1 MISLAAPGWIITIDS
16 LGEVYVGTFYIT
28 NCHEIDLKY
37 NCETKSK
44 VAIHKE
50 EISETISSYMQ
61 ASIGEY
67 CNIPFTVAI
76 LTYNSSIKGG
86 HS

>member
-1 MISLAAPGWIITIDS
+1 MIALAAPGWIITTDS
-16 LGEVYVGTFYIT
+16 LREVYVGTFYIT
-28 NCHEIDLKY
+28 NCHNIDLKI

-61 ASIGEY
+61 ASVGEY
-67 CNIPFTVAI
+67 CYTPSTVAF
-76 LTYNSSIKGG
+76 LTYNT
-86 HS
+86 